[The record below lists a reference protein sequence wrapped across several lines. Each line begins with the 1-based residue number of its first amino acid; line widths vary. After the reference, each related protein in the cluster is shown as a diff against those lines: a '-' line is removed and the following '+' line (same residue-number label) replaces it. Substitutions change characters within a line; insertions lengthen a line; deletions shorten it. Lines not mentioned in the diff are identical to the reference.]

1 MGSTGGRSP
10 IGRVIGTL
18 FGFGMLALAV
28 VIFLGSKDD
37 PAELIRSGDVVTP
50 TARVHVVYLDRSQ
63 SNIRCTATTSDG
75 KTQALAP
82 FTGAHDEKKFGG
94 KRRLLFSR
102 GKYYRAVGELPLD
115 RGPVTVRCPGA
126 SRIWVSAPSKGW
138 SWPIVVFVV
147 LGVACLVVFVVVTLR
162 RRGSRNGGGQSGGP
176 GPTYPMPPQQ
186 GYPGYP
192 QQGYPGYPA
201 PGYPGYPPPGYPN
214 QGYPPNPNYPN
225 YPG

>member
-1 MGSTGGRSP
+1 MGRAGGKGP

-28 VIFLGSKDD
+28 GIFLGAKDD

-50 TARVHVVYLDRSQ
+50 TERVHVVYLDRSQ
-63 SNIRCTATTSDG
+63 SNIRCTATTSG
-75 KTQALAP
+75 GQAEPLEP
-82 FTGAHDEKKFGG
+82 FTGAHDEKRFGG
-94 KRRLLFSR
+94 KRLFLIPR
-102 GKYYRAVGELPLD
+102 GKYHRAVGELPLD

-126 SRIWVSAPSKGW
+126 SRIWVSAPPNGW

-147 LGVACLVVFVVVTLR
+147 IGVACLVVFVVVMLR
-162 RRGSRNGGGQSGGP
+162 RRSGTSGP
-176 GPTYPMPPQQ
+176 SYPVPPQQ

-192 QQGYPGYPA
+192 QQ
-201 PGYPGYPPPGYPN
+201 GYPGYPPPGYPN

-225 YPG
+225 SPG

>member
-28 VIFLGSKDD
+28 MVFLGSKSE
-37 PAELIRSGDVVTP
+37 PGASIRSGGVVTP
-50 TARVHVVYLDRSQ
+50 TDSSYVVYLEKSQ

-75 KTQALAP
+75 TTQSLAP
-82 FTGAHDEKKFGG
+82 FTGAHDEKRFGG
-94 KRRLLFSR
+94 KRRLFFSR
-102 GKYYRAVGELPLD
+102 GKTYRAVGELPRD
-115 RGPVTVRCPGA
+115 RGPVTVRCPGVNNI
-126 SRIWVSAPSKGW
+126 RVSAPPNGW

-147 LGVACLVVFVVVTLR
+147 LGVACLVVFIVVTLR
-162 RRGSRNGGGQSGGP
+162 RRRSGQSGGGQSGGS
-176 GPTYPMPPQQ
+176 GPSYPMPPQQ

-192 QQGYPGYPA
+192 QQGYPGFP
-201 PGYPGYPPPGYPN
+201 PQGYPGYPPPGYPN
-214 QGYPPNPNYPN
+214 QGYPPHPN

>member
-1 MGSTGGRSP
+1 MGRAGGKSP

-37 PAELIRSGDVVTP
+37 PAELIRSGDMVTP

-75 KTQALAP
+75 KTQSLAP
-82 FTGAHDEKKFGG
+82 FTGAHDEKRFGG

-115 RGPVTVRCPGA
+115 RGPVSVRCPGA
-126 SRIWVSAPSKGW
+126 GPIWVSAPPNGW
-138 SWPIVVFVV
+138 SRPIIFFVV
-147 LGVACLVVFVVVTLR
+147 IGVACLVVFIVVTLR
-162 RRGSRNGGGQSGGP
+162 RRRGGQSSGGP
-176 GPTYPMPPQQ
+176 SYPVPPQQ

-192 QQGYPGYPA
+192 P

-214 QGYPPNPNYPN
+214 PGYPPNPNYPN
-225 YPG
+225 YPR

>member
-1 MGSTGGRSP
+1 M
-10 IGRVIGTL
+10 IGTL

-28 VIFLGSKDD
+28 MIFLGSKDD

-50 TARVHVVYLDRSQ
+50 TERVHVVYLDRSQ
-63 SNIRCTATTSDG
+63 SNIRCTATTSG
-75 KTQALAP
+75 GQAEPLAP
-82 FTGAHDEKKFGG
+82 FTGAHDEKRFGG

-126 SRIWVSAPSKGW
+126 NNIRVSAPHNGW

-147 LGVACLVVFVVVTLR
+147 LGVACLVVFIVVTLR
-162 RRGSRNGGGQSGGP
+162 RRGSQNGGGQSGGP
-176 GPTYPMPPQQ
+176 GPSYPMPPQQ
-186 GYPGYP
+186 GYPGHR
-192 QQGYPGYPA
+192 QQGYPGYP
-201 PGYPGYPPPGYPN
+201 PQGYPGYPPPGYPN